1 MSRTYAVT
9 GVASGIGAELAA
21 ILKQRGHTV
30 IGFDKTQAAGVDS
43 FIEMD
48 LDDPASIEAAAAQI
62 DTPLHGLCNN
72 AGIPPRDGWE
82 ELILSVNFLGQRQFT
97 KTMLPHLKPG
107 ASVVNMASRAGR
119 HWQENAEQ
127 NKRLA
132 ALTRK
137 DQLAQF
143 VADEGLNPTTCY
155 NLTKQA
161 MILWT
166 FAMTEPLLAKD
177 IRVNAISPAAVD
189 TGILDDF
196 KRAFGDKV
204 IDNINRAGRAGSP
217 KEIAEIAAFVLS
229 PESFWIKG
237 ADIHVDGGMGGFT
250 QTDELGLEGFRLP

>member
-1 MSRTYAVT
+1 MGVYAVT

-21 ILKQRGHTV
+21 ILKARGHTV
-30 IGFDKTQAAGVDS
+30 IGFDKAEATGVDR
-43 FIEMD
+43 FIRMD
-48 LDDPASIEAAAAQI
+48 LDNPDSIEAAVAQI
-62 DTPLHGLCNN
+62 DMPLDGLCNN

-82 ELILSVNFLGQRQFT
+82 ELILSVNFLGQRVFLQG
-97 KTMLPHLKPG
+97 MIPHLSAG

-119 HWQENAEQ
+119 HWPENADQ

-137 DQLAQF
+137 DQLAAF
-143 VADEGLNPTTCY
+143 VAEEGLDPTTCY

-177 IRVNAISPAAVD
+177 IRINALSPAAVE

-204 IDNINRAGRAGSP
+204 TSNISRAGRAGSP
-217 KEIAEIAAFVLS
+217 KEIAEIAAFLMS
-229 PESFWIKG
+229 PESHWIKG
-237 ADIHVDGGMGGFT
+237 ADIHADGGMGGFT
-250 QTDELGLEGFRLP
+250 QSDELGLDGFRLG

>member
-1 MSRTYAVT
+1 MGTYAVT
-9 GVASGIGAELAA
+9 GVASGIGAELVK
-21 ILKQRGHTV
+21 ILKARGHAV
-30 IGFDKTQAAGVDS
+30 IGFDKAEAAGVDR

-48 LDDPASIEAAAAQI
+48 LDEPASITAAAAQV
-62 DTPLHGLCNN
+62 DQPLDGLCNN

-82 ELILSVNFLGQRQFT
+82 ELILSVNFLGQRQF
-97 KTMLPHLKPG
+97 LDAVQPHLKPG

-119 HWQENAEQ
+119 EWMANAEQ

-137 DQLAQF
+137 DQLAAF
-143 VADEGLNPTTCY
+143 VAEEGLDPTACY

-166 FAMTEPLLAKD
+166 FAMTEPLLAKG
-177 IRVNAISPAAVD
+177 IRINALSPAAVE

-204 IDNINRAGRAGSP
+204 AANISRAGRAGAP
-217 KEIAEIAAFVLS
+217 KEIAEIAAFLLS
-229 PESFWIKG
+229 PESHWIKG

-250 QTDELGLEGFRLP
+250 MTDALGLEGFRLG